1 MLIGNPSGAPA
12 SSVLRVV
19 RLGVIAA
26 CLAVLPA
33 PLWRAAEVARQLR
46 QDRRAAA
53 LLARGEL
60 LREERRYDEAAVAF
74 RQAIAASA
82 RATAAYIALGE
93 VEFRRGR
100 TDDAVWAYRQVMARY
115 PYAYTGELYRQ
126 VGLFELRGGRPDAA
140 ARDLQQA
147 VTLDPQDWLAYH
159 LLGHA
164 YLRLGS
170 PSSARAAWEQA
181 VRLNPGFQPAR
192 EQLERLRAVTP

>member
-1 MLIGNPSGAPA
+1 V
-12 SSVLRVV
+12 VLRLRVWSV
-19 RLGVIAA
+19 GA
-26 CLAVLPA
+26 CLVTV
-33 PLWRAAEVARQLR
+33 PLVIWRGLGIVQEVSRNR
-46 QDRRAAA
+46 EAAA
-53 LLARGEL
+53 AYQRGLAL
-60 LREERRYDEAAVAF
+60 QEERRYDEAAAAF

-147 VTLDPQDWLAYH
+147 VALDPQDWLAYH